1 MRNLRA
7 NDFDKR
13 EPYFPRTLNK
23 FGFLARLDQYHSM
36 FAPYPKTDD
45 GRYRITGIST
55 RDASDIN
62 ITHPDRPPFD
72 TKPTHEEYV
81 TIVPHEKWRKLID
94 NLRQVSHSQYRQ
106 YFATYLCRSYN
117 ANATKYTRVKSINIT
132 YMREDTLPNYKT
144 APAEAVDLGT
154 WECE

>member
-13 EPYFPRTLNK
+13 ESYFPRTLNK

-45 GRYRITGIST
+45 GRYRITGISA
-55 RDASDIN
+55 RDDTEIN

-72 TKPTHEEYV
+72 TKPTHEEYA

-106 YFATYLCRSYN
+106 YFAVYLCHTHNS
-117 ANATKYTRVKSINIT
+117 
-132 YMREDTLPNYKT
+132 
-144 APAEAVDLGT
+144 
-154 WECE
+154 